1 MSAESQNQSRTAVT
15 AQRSQPQQA
24 RNQSAGS
31 NNAKKNRVN
40 QQQDFS
46 LSSEEIEHVI
56 KCMEQ
61 EYGSAMSDRM
71 RQTMKTEIST
81 AVPEL
86 TKVLVPIVASA
97 AQNGGRVGSH
107 EELIKT
113 FMQIMMPHM
122 RRIMNAATELHGW
135 RALETE
141 VEINDSCADRA
152 LKLRSTILCSKQQ
165 RWQCGNFPRLI
176 LLGRRQD
183 KARGFLSPA
192 LSNQVSAVLRIVA
205 HPGSKFGTSRIT
217 VRCTAIVAG
226 VAAPCGFGSTMSLSE
241 QVRHILG
248 CYDGENPGVLTNLAR
263 MLLHGRL
270 ANTGR
275 LLILPVDQGFEHG
288 PVRSFEANPD
298 ACDPHYHFRL
308 ALNCGFSAY
317 AAPLGMLECG
327 ACAHAGALPLILKL
341 NGSTALSP
349 KGSPPNQAVTASV
362 KDALRLGCV
371 AVGLTIYPGSESFL
385 SMVSEAREL
394 IREAK
399 SCGLAVV
406 VCHIHVVETYL
417 RRRVAY
423 VKRACFAGRRMVV
436 FSGGS
441 AKSDDELL
449 KEVEAVRAGGG
460 DGSIIGRNSFQ
471 RTERDAAALMRSIVE
486 IYS

>member
-1 MSAESQNQSRTAVT
+1 M
-15 AQRSQPQQA
+15 
-24 RNQSAGS
+24 
-31 NNAKKNRVN
+31 
-40 QQQDFS
+40 
-46 LSSEEIEHVI
+46 
-56 KCMEQ
+56 
-61 EYGSAMSDRM
+61 
-71 RQTMKTEIST
+71 
-81 AVPEL
+81 
-86 TKVLVPIVASA
+86 
-97 AQNGGRVGSH
+97 
-107 EELIKT
+107 
-113 FMQIMMPHM
+113 
-122 RRIMNAATELHGW
+122 
-135 RALETE
+135 
-141 VEINDSCADRA
+141 
-152 LKLRSTILCSKQQ
+152 
-165 RWQCGNFPRLI
+165 
-176 LLGRRQD
+176 
-183 KARGFLSPA
+183 
-192 LSNQVSAVLRIVA
+192 
-205 HPGSKFGTSRIT
+205 
-217 VRCTAIVAG
+217 
-226 VAAPCGFGSTMSLSE
+226 CGFGGIMSFSE
-241 QVRHILG
+241 QVRHILS

-288 PVRSFEANPD
+288 PVRSFEVNPD

-327 ACAHAGALPLILKL
+327 ACAYAGMLPLILKL
-341 NGSTALSP
+341 NSSTALFP
-349 KGSPPNQAVTASV
+349 KGSPPNQTVTASV

-385 SMVSEAREL
+385 SMVGEAREL

-406 VCHIHVVETYL
+406 VWSYPRGGDLSKKGETAIDIVSYAAHIAASIGANIIKVKLPTNHIERDSINCDIL
-417 RRRVAY
+417 SLAQRVAY

-471 RTERDAAALMRSIVE
+471 RTERDAASLMRSIAE